1 MIKSFCVVLVTKNLE
16 QQLTFYKDIIGLEE
30 FFNQDNTI
38 GLGYDNRLHIVLR
51 AEYNPNSHHQQENK
65 GPIIITFQ
73 VEEESKDLIMSR
85 LVKEGHTIRDTLAL
99 PQYDSEY
106 IFIEDVDGNELCLDV
121 KREGSTYI

>member
-38 GLGYDNRLHIVLR
+38 GLGYDNRLRIVLR